1 MCLLRLAR
9 VGWHLAAGAAIA
21 TLVLP
26 FAGRERRRQ
35 RVRAWSLD
43 LLRILA
49 VRLHVTG
56 ERVPPCGAPLMIV
69 ANHVSWLDIVAINAV
84 VPSRFVAKSEVRDW
98 PVIGWMAIRVGT
110 LFIRR
115 ARRQD
120 TARIG
125 SRLAQLM
132 GEGDP
137 VAVFPE
143 GTTTDGS
150 NVLTFH
156 SSLMQAA
163 VQAGAQVC
171 PVAIRYARADGA
183 RCAEAAYCGG
193 KTLWDTLEAIAAR
206 PGLRAELSFLPQL
219 ESRGGCRRELARGAH
234 AAILRT
240 LFP

>member
-1 MCLLRLAR
+1 MRLAR
-9 VGWHLAAGAAIA
+9 VGWHIATGAAIA

-26 FAGRERRRQ
+26 FAGREQRRE

-56 ERVPPCGAPLMIV
+56 ERAQPPGAPLMIV

-98 PVIGWMAIRVGT
+98 PVIGWIAIRVGT

-120 TARIG
+120 TARISG
-125 SRLAQLM
+125 RLAQVM

-137 VAVFPE
+137 VVVFPE

-150 NVLTFH
+150 TVLKFH
-156 SSLMQAA
+156 ASLMQAA
-163 VQAGAQVC
+163 VRTGAQVR

-183 RCAEAAYCGG
+183 CCPDAAYCDG
-193 KTLWDTLEAIAAR
+193 KTLWETLELVAGQ
-206 PGLRAELSFLPQL
+206 PGIRAELHFLPQL
-219 ESRGGCRRELARGAH
+219 EGRAGCRRALARDAH
-234 AAILRT
+234 ASILRT